1 VSLRLSVSQ
10 PITNRLHY
18 SHSDFNQTTKQKI
31 GPPADTVILT
41 SSGITTRE
49 PQQNPVLV
57 FSITLTQK
65 RVCPPVW
72 IILVLHA
79 ELASVRAF
87 LVKGLYHSNLPSTL
101 ELVCDVPSL
110 LHAHTNKNQKMQMQI
125 LTNTYRRC
133 AHAQTHTHTNTNTGT
148 HAHDTFRVLMTMS

>member
-1 VSLRLSVSQ
+1 MTPLPRKNAALS
-10 PITNRLHY
+10 TKH
-18 SHSDFNQTTKQKI
+18 FNKTTKQKI
-31 GPPADTVILT
+31 GRPADTVVVT
-41 SSGITTRE
+41 SSEITARE

-87 LVKGLYHSNLPSTL
+87 RQRPLSLQPPIHSRTCVRCAFPVACT
-101 ELVCDVPSL
+101 
-110 LHAHTNKNQKMQMQI
+110 HTNKNQKMQMQI
-125 LTNTYRRC
+125 LTNTYRRRVH
-133 AHAQTHTHTNTNTGT
+133 AHTHTHANTNTGT

>member
-1 VSLRLSVSQ
+1 MSLRLSVSQ

-18 SHSDFNQTTKQKI
+18 SHSDFNKTTKQKI
-31 GPPADTVILT
+31 GSPADTVILT
-41 SSGITTRE
+41 ASGITARE
-49 PQQNPVLV
+49 PQQNPGFV

-65 RVCPPVW
+65 RVCRPVW

-79 ELASVRAF
+79 ELASMRALLQRPLSLQPPIHSRTCVRCAF
-87 LVKGLYHSNLPSTL
+87 PVACT
-101 ELVCDVPSL
+101 
-110 LHAHTNKNQKMQMQI
+110 HTNKNEKMQMQI

-133 AHAQTHTHTNTNTGT
+133 AHAQTHTHANTNTGT